1 MGWVDHNGFFI
12 ESHWPDNFVLCT
24 FYNRKLVLPMQSIL
38 RERGDRAARR
48 IFSKPPAACALPNYN
63 HCCTAV
69 QPCCTAVLTIPVVDI
84 SNLFAYVCNLKIRTR
99 KLGYGTVCNQ
109 EEHWNEL
116 TCDLLISCSFASLC
130 SHNKQSRAEQSPQGR
145 MSTMILCFRWDLHW
159 PGEMVRNTK
168 ISGQNVRIGGPCTH
182 AWHEAWVST

>member
-1 MGWVDHNGFFI
+1 MGLVDRNGFFI

-24 FYNRKLVLPMQSIL
+24 FCNRKLVLPMQSIL

-69 QPCCTAVLTIPVVDI
+69 LTIPVVDI
-84 SNLFAYVCNLKIRTR
+84 FNVFACVCNLKIRTR

-130 SHNKQSRAEQSPQGR
+130 SHNKQSRAE
-145 MSTMILCFRWDLHW
+145 H
-159 PGEMVRNTK
+159 PGPGK
-168 ISGQNVRIGGPCTH
+168 NVYYDTLF
-182 AWHEAWVST
+182 